1 MGFLD
6 KLFGKKEKEK
16 KQGPAPR
23 PPRPPAKS
31 EFSLGENI
39 VSDADI
45 RTFADLAR
53 FYPLPAGLEYR
64 QLDQGVPTIVRQA
77 DGRQF
82 TFLIEADLL
91 TFDEPYA
98 KPDGKIAYK
107 TTEVFKRA

>member
-1 MGFLD
+1 VGFLD
-6 KLFGKKEKEK
+6 RLFGKKEKGK
-16 KQGPAPR
+16 KQEPASM
-23 PPRPPAKS
+23 PPRPSAKPD
-31 EFSLGENI
+31 FPLGENI

-45 RTFADLAR
+45 RIFSDLAR

-64 QLDQGVPTIVRQA
+64 QLDQGQPAIVRQA

-82 TFLIEADLL
+82 SFLIEAGLL

-107 TTEVFKRA
+107 TTEVFKRT